1 MTDMSLLD
9 INAELIWPI
18 TIPVLKLIN
27 TAYVGERSV

>member
-1 MTDMSLLD
+1 MSLLD

-27 TAYVGERSV
+27 TANVGERSV